1 MAERTA
7 RDLAL
12 AGAVLV
18 LLGLLTGLISGSLAN
33 PRMGLSSHLAAM
45 MGGTLLLAMAAAWRW
60 VVLSPGLD
68 RLAFWL
74 LVYAQLAN
82 WAATLLAAVWGAGA
96 GSMPIAAGTNQAAQ
110 WQEGL
115 VMALLVTLSLAMIA
129 GMALVIKG
137 LLAGRKAG

>member
-1 MAERTA
+1 
-7 RDLAL
+7 
-12 AGAVLV
+12 
-18 LLGLLTGLISGSLAN
+18 
-33 PRMGLSSHLAAM
+33 
-45 MGGTLLLAMAAAWRW
+45 
-60 VVLSPGLD
+60 
-68 RLAFWL
+68 
-74 LVYAQLAN
+74 
-82 WAATLLAAVWGAGA
+82 LLAAVWGAGA